1 MKNFQTILKEK
12 GYYKGEVDGIIGPM
26 SLAATQ
32 QYVLDEIAKRKW
44 VKPGT
49 EFVWIRTDQTFDNK
63 FADVVVRF
71 NQGKAD
77 MVLPCSTT
85 AGDFYV
91 FNPLTVGG
99 ITGVAVAA
107 EQQIIESHKFVTS
120 SSWKSLWLGA
130 PYFQQVRPITIYRD
144 GNKNKNLDKSIT
156 QFGLYGINFH
166 RGGIGSLVD
175 RWSAGCQVVPDKQWF
190 EAIKIFTNGQSTNFT
205 LFET

>member
-12 GYYKGEVDGIIGPM
+12 GYYKGEVDGIIGPV

-166 RGGIGSLVD
+166 RAGIGSLVD

-190 EAIKIFTNGQSTNFT
+190 EAIKIFTNGQLTNFT

>member
-32 QYVLDEIAKRKW
+32 QYVLDELAKRRW
-44 VKPGT
+44 VKPKT

-63 FADVVVRF
+63 FADIVVRF

-91 FNPLTVGG
+91 FNPLSVGG

-107 EQQIIESHKFVTS
+107 EQQIIETHKFVTS
-120 SSWKSLWLGA
+120 SSWKSLWIGA
-130 PYFQQVRPITIYRD
+130 PNFLQVRPITIYRD
-144 GNKNKNLDKSIT
+144 GNKNKKLDKSIT

>member
-120 SSWKSLWLGA
+120 GSWKSLWLGA

-166 RGGIGSLVD
+166 RGGIGSFID

>member
-166 RGGIGSLVD
+166 RAGIGSLVD

>member
-49 EFVWIRTDQTFDNK
+49 EFVWIRTDQIFDNK
-63 FADVVVRF
+63 FADIVVRF